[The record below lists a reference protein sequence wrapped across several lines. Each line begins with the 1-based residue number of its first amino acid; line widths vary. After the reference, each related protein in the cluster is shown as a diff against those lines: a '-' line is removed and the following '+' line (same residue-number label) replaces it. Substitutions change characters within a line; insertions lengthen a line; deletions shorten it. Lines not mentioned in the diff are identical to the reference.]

1 MSALSE
7 NEAIYY
13 SPQAYLL
20 LEEQATV
27 KGEYYQGQIIAMS
40 GASLTH
46 NRLVSRLHVA
56 LANGLAGKPGEVF
69 MSDLRVEINQG
80 RNYFYPDVTVVC
92 GEPQLAGQ
100 RNDTI
105 TNPTIVIEV
114 LSTSTEQKDRGDKF
128 RAYEQLASLTEYVL
142 VDQYRVRV
150 EYFRRVSPQEWQ
162 LLVLT
167 DLAETVQLQSI
178 AVTIS
183 LADIYR
189 GITFEPPKSPTPFKR
204 KSDSKR
210 TKKNP

>member
-7 NEAIYY
+7 NEAINYT
-13 SPQAYLL
+13 PQAYLL

-27 KGEYYQGQIIAMS
+27 KSEYHQGQIIAMS

-56 LANGLAGKPGEVF
+56 LANGLAGKPCEAF

-80 RNYFYPDVTVVC
+80 RNYFYPDITVVC
-92 GEPQLAGQ
+92 GEPQLASQ

-114 LSTSTEQKDRGDKF
+114 LSASTEPQDRGHKF
-128 RAYEQLASLTEYVL
+128 RAYEQLASLTEYIL

-150 EYFRRVSPQEWQ
+150 EYFRRVSAQEWQ

-167 DLAETVQLQSI
+167 DLTETFQLQSI

-183 LADIYR
+183 LANIYR
-189 GITFEPPKSPTPFKR
+189 GITFELPKSPTPFRR

-210 TKKNP
+210 VRKNT